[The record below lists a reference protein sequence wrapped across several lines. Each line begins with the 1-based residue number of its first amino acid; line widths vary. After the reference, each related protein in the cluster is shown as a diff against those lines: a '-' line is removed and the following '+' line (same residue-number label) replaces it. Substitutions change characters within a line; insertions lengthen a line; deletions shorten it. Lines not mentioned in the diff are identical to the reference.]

1 MTKGEL
7 IYQLALWAREFGQDI
22 DLYDWDE
29 IENYEAKQELIK
41 LLDKYDS
48 VLINIDNQ
56 LTIRE
61 RNKKLLGY
69 EKDGNDII
77 VHLGE

>member
-7 IYQLALWAREFGQDI
+7 IYQLAIWAKKYGQDI

-29 IENYEAKQELIK
+29 VEDYEARRELRE

-48 VLINIDNQ
+48 VLINVDNQ
-56 LTIRE
+56 LIIKE

-69 EKDGNDII
+69 EKQGDDII